1 MFKKVYLEI
10 GNICNLHC
18 HFCSLDN
25 RKKEFM
31 SVSDFKKISSE
42 VKKFTDY
49 IYLHVKGE
57 PLIHPYLEEI
67 LDICKEDNLQVNIT
81 TNGTKLAEK
90 LDIIKNKSCIR
101 QVNISAHALSEI
113 SFNERKD
120 YLNSLLNLIEYAF
133 QTKAI
138 YVSIRLWIKNEEINN
153 LVLNFLNEKLNLNK
167 EITLETKKI
176 MDNVYLSIDEEF
188 VWPSLENDFVS
199 DRGRCYG
206 AINQIAILASGD
218 VVPCCLDSGGVMVLG
233 NCLKQS
239 LEEILNQK
247 RYKEMYDGFKKGIVK
262 EELCKHCLYRTR
274 FK

>member
-18 HFCSLDN
+18 HFCSLDY

-42 VKKFTDY
+42 VKKYTDY

-57 PLIHPYLEEI
+57 PLIHPDLEDI
-67 LDICKEDNLQVNIT
+67 LDICKEQNLQVNIT

-90 LDIIKNKSCIR
+90 LDIIKKKTCIR

-113 SFNERKD
+113 DLDERD
-120 YLNSLLNLIEYAF
+120 NYLNSLLNLVEYAS

-138 YVSIRLWIKNEEINN
+138 YLSIRLWIKNEEINN

-176 MDNVYLSIDEEF
+176 IDNVYLSIDEEF

-199 DRGRCYG
+199 SKGRCYG
-206 AINQIAILASGD
+206 AINQIAILANGD

-247 RYKEMYDGFKKGIVK
+247 RYKEMYEGFKKGIVK
-262 EELCKHCLYRTR
+262 EELCKRCLYRTR

>member
-31 SVSDFKKISSE
+31 SVSDFQKIALE
-42 VKKFTDY
+42 VKKVTDY

-57 PLIHPYLEEI
+57 PLIHPHFEEI
-67 LDICKEDNLQVNIT
+67 LDCCSKQNLQVNIT

-90 LDIIKNKSCIR
+90 LETLKEKTCIR

-113 SFNERKD
+113 SFNEREE
-120 YLNSLLNLIEYAF
+120 YLNSLFSLIEYVL
-133 QTKAI
+133 QTKAF
-138 YVSIRLWIKNEEINN
+138 YLSIRLWIKNEEINN
-153 LVLNFLNEKLNLNK
+153 LVLNFLNEKLNL
-167 EITLETKKI
+167 EERITLNTKKI
-176 MDNVYLSIDEEF
+176 LDNVYLSIDEEF

-199 DRGRCYG
+199 DSGRCYG
-206 AINQIAILASGD
+206 AINQIAILANGD
-218 VVPCCLDSGGVMVLG
+218 VVPCCLDSSGVMVLG
-233 NCLKQS
+233 NCLKQP
-239 LEEILNQK
+239 LTEILNQK
-247 RYKEMYDGFKKGIVK
+247 RYIDMRDGFKKGIVK

>member
-31 SVSDFKKISSE
+31 SVSDFHKIALE
-42 VKKFTDY
+42 VKKVTDY

-57 PLIHPYLEEI
+57 PLIHPHFEEI
-67 LDICKEDNLQVNIT
+67 LDICTEQNLQVNIT

-90 LDIIKNKSCIR
+90 LETLKEKTCIR
-101 QVNISAHALSEI
+101 QVNISAHALSEV
-113 SFNERKD
+113 SFNEREE
-120 YLNSLLNLIEYAF
+120 YLNSLFSLIEYVL
-133 QTKAI
+133 QTKAF
-138 YVSIRLWIKNEEINN
+138 YLSIRLWIKNEEINN
-153 LVLNFLNEKLNLNK
+153 LILNFLNEKLNLEEK
-167 EITLETKKI
+167 VTLNTKKI
-176 MDNVYLSIDEEF
+176 LDNVYLSIDEEF

-199 DRGRCYG
+199 NSGRCYG
-206 AINQIAILASGD
+206 AINQIAILVNGD
-218 VVPCCLDSGGVMVLG
+218 VVPCCLDSNGVMVLG
-233 NCLKQS
+233 NCLKQP
-239 LEEILNQK
+239 LTEILNQK
-247 RYKEMYDGFKKGIVK
+247 RYIDMRDGFKKGIVK